1 MADGSK
7 YLGAWHD
14 GKMHGQ
20 GELTSGD
27 GVTHYKGAYRDGLM
41 HGFGKLKNKLGEYEG
56 EFVDSKMHGK
66 GTSHTFDSPALL
78 NPLASLREILQTTLP
93 RTGAPHTDGFVCE
106 ASFPPR
112 LLVPHLPLTHTFRRT
127 TVRHRNRLN
136 ALLCVRQVRG
146 T

>member
-41 HGFGKLKNKLGEYEG
+41 HGFG
-56 EFVDSKMHGK
+56 
-66 GTSHTFDSPALL
+66 
-78 NPLASLREILQTTLP
+78 TL
-93 RTGAPHTDGFVCE
+93 
-106 ASFPPR
+106 
-112 LLVPHLPLTHTFRRT
+112 
-127 TVRHRNRLN
+127 
-136 ALLCVRQVRG
+136 
-146 T
+146 